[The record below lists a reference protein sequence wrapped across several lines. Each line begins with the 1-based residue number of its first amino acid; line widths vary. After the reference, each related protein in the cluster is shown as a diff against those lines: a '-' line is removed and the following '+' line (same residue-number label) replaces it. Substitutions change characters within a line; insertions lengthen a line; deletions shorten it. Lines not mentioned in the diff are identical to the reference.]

1 MVLDEE
7 RPKGQHEFRQILQ
20 KKEDRV
26 RKPVW
31 LELNAQGDDQLAMR
45 LKGWATVK

>member
-1 MVLDEE
+1 MILDEE
-7 RPKGQHEFRQILQ
+7 RPKEQHEFRQILQ

-26 RKPVW
+26 WKPVW
-31 LELNAQGDDQLAMR
+31 LELNAEGDDQLAMR